1 MRQAAIAISISLVS
15 LTQTSVL
22 VSSASAQAN
31 SSSSSPSSA
40 QSSSGQAQSP
50 APSHARETVV
60 VTGTMA
66 PAPLGNMGRSVD
78 VISRE
83 EVAQLPIANA
93 NDILRLLSS
102 VEVRARGPYGV
113 QADFSIRG
121 AGFGQALVMVDGVR
135 LNDAQ
140 SGHHNADIP
149 VPLEAIDRI
158 EVLRGAGSSLHGA
171 DAFGGTINI
180 ITKRS
185 APRASF
191 DLAGGSWD
199 LFEGAG
205 GTGLQQ
211 RIGDREAALTHT
223 LYGSFSRSS
232 GFETARDHRVG
243 TVQYQA
249 SAGSSGS
256 LLLAHTDKEFGANGF
271 YGPAPSREWTRQSL
285 ARYEQRL
292 VRADRWQGAFNAAYR
307 AHGDHFIYNENNPS
321 LSESRHRTNAVSGQA
336 KLHYTASPATQ
347 ISMGADAGGDWIRS
361 SNLGDHDFAR
371 GGIFTEMQQ
380 RIGSRVLLHPGVRFD
395 TYSRFGSAWSPS
407 LAASIWQSPR
417 LKFRASGGHAFRVP
431 TFTELYYRDPNHQ
444 GRGELDPERAWA
456 ADGGVDVFLPRG
468 FSGSVTVFGRWEN
481 DVIDWVR
488 ASASERWV
496 TTNIRD
502 IDTRG
507 LETGVRQQ
515 LGSRAEASF
524 QYTWQQADAAT
535 LDMLS
540 KYALDFARHSIAAS
554 TVVRAGQLTVGPR
567 IEFKHRVDG
576 REYWLVDTR
585 VGYRVTGRWEVF
597 ADGLNLLDTDY
608 QEIRGVAMPGRS
620 VRFGVRVR

>member
-1 MRQAAIAISISLVS
+1 MRLAAIAISFSIVSLV
-15 LTQTSVL
+15 TPTINTP
-22 VSSASAQAN
+22 AFAQAQA
-31 SSSSSPSSA
+31 S
-40 QSSSGQAQSP
+40 QSSQSFQSSQAP
-50 APSHARETVV
+50 ASSRTQETVV

-78 VISRE
+78 VVSRE

-93 NDILRLLSS
+93 NDILRLFSS

-121 AGFGQALVMVDGVR
+121 AGFGQALVMIDGVR

-149 VPLEAIDRI
+149 VPLDAIERI

-180 ITKRS
+180 ITKRA

-199 LFEGAG
+199 LFEAAGGAG
-205 GTGLQQ
+205 FQQ
-211 RIGDREAALTHT
+211 QIGDGARNAPITHALHA
-223 LYGSFSRSS
+223 SFTRSS
-232 GFETARDHRVG
+232 GFMTARDHRVG

-249 SAGSSGS
+249 SAGSNGS

-292 VRADRWQGAFNAAYR
+292 MRADRWQGAFHAAYR

-336 KLHYTASPATQ
+336 KAHYTASPATQ
-347 ISMGADAGGDWIRS
+347 ISMGADVGGDWIRS

-371 GGIFTEMQQ
+371 GGIFTEIQQ
-380 RIGSRVLLHPGVRFD
+380 RIGSRVLLHPGLRFD

-407 LAASIWQSPR
+407 LAASVWASPR
-417 LKFRASGGHAFRVP
+417 LKFRASAGHAFRVP

-456 ADGGVDVFLPRG
+456 TDAGVDVFLARG
-468 FSGSVTVFGRWEN
+468 FSSSVTVFGRWEN

-488 ASASERWV
+488 ATPSERWV

-502 IDTRG
+502 VDTRG
-507 LETGVRQQ
+507 LESAVRQRF
-515 LGSRAEASF
+515 GSHAEASL
-524 QYTWQQADAAT
+524 QYTWQQADAAA
-535 LDMLS
+535 LDLLS
-540 KYALDFARHSIAAS
+540 KYALDFARHSLAAS
-554 TVVRAGQLTVGPR
+554 TVFRAGQLTVGPR

-585 VGYRVTGRWEVF
+585 LGYRVGRWEVY

-620 VRFGVRVR
+620 VRFGLRIR

>member
-1 MRQAAIAISISLVS
+1 MRQGSIAFSIVS
-15 LTQTSVL
+15 VIVTGFLTAPAFAQPSVSAPATPP
-22 VSSASAQAN
+22 SSP
-31 SSSSSPSSA
+31 SSSPST
-40 QSSSGQAQSP
+40 SP
-50 APSHARETVV
+50 APSQTHETVV

-93 NDILRLLSS
+93 NDLLRLLSS
-102 VEVRARGPYGV
+102 VEVRSRGPFGV

-149 VPLEAIDRI
+149 VPLDAIERV

-180 ITKRS
+180 ITKRA
-185 APRASF
+185 APRPSF
-191 DLAGGSWD
+191 DLAGGSFD
-199 LFEGAG
+199 LFEAAAGA
-205 GTGLQQ
+205 GLQQ
-211 RIGDREAALTHT
+211 HIGERDAAITHT
-223 LYGSFSRSS
+223 LHGSFSRSS
-232 GFETARDHRVG
+232 GFMTARDHRVG

-249 SAGSSGS
+249 SAGNRGS
-256 LLLAHTDKEFGANGF
+256 LLVAHTDKEFGANGF
-271 YGPAPSREWTRQSL
+271 YGPAPSREWTRQTL

-292 VRADRWQGAFNAAYR
+292 VRADRWQGAFHAAYR
-307 AHGDHFIYNENNPS
+307 AHGDHFIYNENQPS

-336 KLHYTASPATQ
+336 KLHYTASPTTQ

-371 GGIFTEMQQ
+371 GGVFTEVQQ
-380 RIGSRVLLHPGVRFD
+380 RIGDRVLLQPGLRFD
-395 TYSRFGSAWSPS
+395 SYSRFGSSWSPS
-407 LAASIWQSPR
+407 LAASVWVSPR
-417 LKFRASGGHAFRVP
+417 VKWRASGGHAFRVP

-456 ADGGVDVFLPRG
+456 ADAGVDVFLARG
-468 FSGSVTVFGRWEN
+468 FSGSATVFGRWEN
-481 DVIDWVR
+481 NVIDWTR
-488 ASASERWV
+488 ATPTERWV

-502 IDTRG
+502 VDTRG
-507 LETGVRQQ
+507 IETGVRQR
-515 LGSRAEASF
+515 LGGRAEASL
-524 QYTWQQADAAT
+524 QYTWQEADAAT

-540 KYALDFARHSIAAS
+540 KYALDYARHSIAAA
-554 TVVRAGQLTVGPR
+554 TVIRARQWSLGPR
-567 IEFKHRVDG
+567 LEFKHRVDG
-576 REYWLVDTR
+576 REYWVLDTR
-585 VGYRVTGRWEVF
+585 VAYRIGRWEAY

-608 QEIRGVAMPGRS
+608 EEIRGVAMPGRAM
-620 VRFGVRVR
+620 RVGLRIR

>member
-1 MRQAAIAISISLVS
+1 MRQTAIAISVSVVSLVT
-15 LTQTSVL
+15 LTSTF
-22 VSSASAQAN
+22 VSSASAQST
-31 SSSSSPSSA
+31 SSSSQPS
-40 QSSSGQAQSP
+40 AQSP
-50 APSHARETVV
+50 AGSRTQETVI

-66 PAPLGNMGRSVD
+66 PAPLGNMGRSID
-78 VISRE
+78 VVSRE
-83 EVAQLPIANA
+83 EIAQLPIANT
-93 NDILRLLSS
+93 NDILRLFSS

-149 VPLEAIDRI
+149 VPLEAIERI

-180 ITKRS
+180 ITRRA

-191 DLAGGSWD
+191 DLAAGSFD
-199 LFEGAG
+199 LFEAGAG
-205 GTGLQQ
+205 AGLQQ
-211 RIGDREAALTHT
+211 RIGERDAAITHA
-223 LYGSFSRSS
+223 LHGSFTRSS
-232 GFETARDHRVG
+232 GFMTARDHRVG

-249 SAGSSGS
+249 SAGSRGS

-285 ARYEQRL
+285 ARYEQRMIH
-292 VRADRWQGAFNAAYR
+292 ADRWQGAFHAAYR
-307 AHGDHFIYNENNPS
+307 AHGDHFIYNETNPS
-321 LSESRHRTNAVSGQA
+321 LSESRHRTNAVNGQA

-347 ISMGADAGGDWIRS
+347 ISMGADVGGDWIRS

-380 RIGSRVLLHPGVRFD
+380 RIGSRVLLHPGLRFD
-395 TYSRFGSAWSPS
+395 SYSRFGSAWSPS
-407 LAASIWQSPR
+407 LAASVWASPR
-417 LKFRASGGHAFRVP
+417 VKFRASGGHAFRVP

-456 ADGGVDVFLPRG
+456 VDAGVDVTLDHG
-468 FSGSVTVFGRWEN
+468 FSSNVTVFGRWEN

-488 ASASERWV
+488 PTAAERWV

-502 IDTRG
+502 VDTRG
-507 LETGVRQQ
+507 LETGVRQRF
-515 LGSRAEASF
+515 GSRAEASL
-524 QYTWQQADAAT
+524 QYTWQQADAAA
-535 LDMLS
+535 LDLLS
-540 KYALDFARHSIAAS
+540 KYALDFARHSVAAS
-554 TVVRAGQLTVGPR
+554 TVVRAGQFTVGPR

-576 REYWLVDTR
+576 REYVLVDTR
-585 VGYRVTGRWEVF
+585 LGYRVGRWEVY

-620 VRFGVRVR
+620 VRFGLRVR